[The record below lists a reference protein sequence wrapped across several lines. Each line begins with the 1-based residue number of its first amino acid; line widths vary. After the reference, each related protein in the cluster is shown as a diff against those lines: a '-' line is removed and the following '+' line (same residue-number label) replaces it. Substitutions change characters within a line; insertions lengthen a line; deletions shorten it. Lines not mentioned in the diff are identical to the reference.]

1 MHEVYK
7 PKGAAGRIV
16 SAFVFMVLLA
26 VTTNAYTVIMRSGRH
41 IEIPSRFVVTAST
54 LTYEAA
60 PGFQIT
66 LQMAAIDIA
75 ATERVNN
82 EAPGSL
88 LRRSQLAPQS
98 LTSTENQGDDAQMG
112 RATKARRTITNRD
125 LESAMRR
132 RRESELAYESRRK
145 ELGLP
150 SVAESR
156 KRLAAESEEIG
167 AELEENRAAEQK
179 AEDYWR
185 GRANAL
191 RTEMAALDAEI
202 GWVRARLDEGPY
214 PVSNDWGNGSVTTL
228 ASVAPFISFG
238 HYGRRSFGNF
248 GRARSFPGQG
258 LARPNVFLSPR
269 QDTRTTSR
277 VALGGGVGRGQVQL
291 SSGSFLYGRPFGTG
305 YPVYPSMD
313 PFGSA
318 FPNYDSSYERNDLIT
333 HFNELATTRAGL
345 SARWRELEE
354 EGRRAGVPPGWLRP

>member
-7 PKGAAGRIV
+7 PRGAAGRIV

-41 IEIPSRFVVTAST
+41 IEISSRFVVTAST

-112 RATKARRTITNRD
+112 RTTKARRTITNRD

-185 GRANAL
+185 GRANGL
-191 RTEMAALDAEI
+191 RTEIASLDAEI
-202 GWVRARLDEGPY
+202 GWVQARLDEGPL
-214 PVSNDWGNGSVTTL
+214 PVSNDWSNGNRSFTTVT
-228 ASVAPFISFG
+228 SISPFSSFG
-238 HYGRRSFGNF
+238 RFGRRRFGNYA
-248 GRARSFPGQG
+248 GARVFPGQG
-258 LARPNVFLSPR
+258 LARPNVFFSPG

-277 VALGGGVGRGQVQL
+277 VAIGVPGGQLQL
-291 SSGSFLYGRPFGTG
+291 SSRPFLYGSLFGTG
-305 YPVYPSMD
+305 SPYSGFPGMD

-318 FPNYDSSYERNDLIT
+318 FPNYDSSYERDALVG
-333 HFNELATTRAGL
+333 RAFRK
-345 SARWRELEE
+345 SRFRS
-354 EGRRAGVPPGWLRP
+354 PP